1 MFCFSRYKQNKSDMD
16 KEAKLK
22 NRIKTYGQRIGARQK
37 KVNKLV
43 NDYKM
48 LRDDQVKMKAS
59 RKEINI
65 ELKSGKHSHD
75 EFVKLNGQ
83 RMAIS
88 NEVSELSSALDYLN
102 EAIGCAKREIKLL
115 QQVQSSYIEKL
126 KEYQNSINNIQ
137 LKTT

>member
-1 MFCFSRYKQNKSDMD
+1 MFCFYRYKQNKSDMD
-16 KEAKLK
+16 KEAKLR

-43 NDYKM
+43 SDYNM
-48 LRDDQVKMKAS
+48 LRDDLVKMKAR
-59 RKEINI
+59 RKEIRR
-65 ELKSGKHSHD
+65 ELESGKHDHN
-75 EFVKLNGQ
+75 EFVKLIDQ
-83 RMAIS
+83 MKVIS
-88 NEVSELSSALDYLN
+88 NEVPELSSALDYLN
-102 EAIGCAKREIKLL
+102 DVIGCAKREIKLL

>member
-1 MFCFSRYKQNKSDMD
+1 MD
-16 KEAKLK
+16 KETKLR

-43 NDYKM
+43 SDYKM
-48 LRDDQVKMKAS
+48 LRDDLMKMKAS
-59 RKEINI
+59 RKEIHR
-65 ELKSGKHSHD
+65 ELESGKHDHD
-75 EFVKLNGQ
+75 EFVKLIDQ

-88 NEVSELSSALDYLN
+88 NEVPELSSALDYLN

-115 QQVQSSYIEKL
+115 QQVQSSYIERL
-126 KEYQNSINNIQ
+126 KEYRDSINNIQ

>member
-22 NRIKTYGQRIGARQK
+22 NRIKRYGQRIGARQK

-75 EFVKLNGQ
+75 EFVKLNSQ